1 MQAKRKVAVS
11 PPVLQELLDP
21 PRHIPQ
27 LDLCEYLNALR
38 TLEAVR
44 SEVDNLGSLIVAKLV
59 RKIPVQRG
67 YLAATLDL
75 KGCLIVR
82 EEDRALASA
91 AEGSL
96 NPNSAIPPPIDA
108 PAWLET
114 EAKTAPL
121 EYYNITVT
129 ALDFVFE
136 CALKGQVEAL
146 AVLRQ
151 IAEIAE
157 GGAVRLTTANSPAPE
172 SPAVS

>member
-38 TLEAVR
+38 TLEAAR
-44 SEVDNLGSLIVAKLV
+44 SEVDNLASLIVAKLV

-67 YLAATLDL
+67 FLTATLDA
-75 KGCLIVR
+75 KGCIIVR
-82 EEDRALASA
+82 EEDRAPANA

-96 NPNSAIPPPIDA
+96 NPDSAIPPPIDA
-108 PAWLET
+108 PAWREM
-114 EAKTAPL
+114 EAKAAPL
-121 EYYNITVT
+121 EYYNIITI
-129 ALDFVFE
+129 ALDFVLE
-136 CALKGQVEAL
+136 CALKDQVKAL

-151 IAEIAE
+151 VAEIVE
-157 GGAVRLTTANSPAPE
+157 GGAVSLTTASSPAPE
-172 SPAVS
+172 SPTVS